1 MMRYEKALKLLAAME
16 HPKPPDMSAAD
27 HARCVRG
34 GGRGGNGG
42 VKFVTWRGIIYS
54 LEGSDIIKP

>member
-34 GGRGGNGG
+34 GGGGGG
-42 VKFVTWRGIIYS
+42 GGATVVSS
-54 LEGSDIIKP
+54 L